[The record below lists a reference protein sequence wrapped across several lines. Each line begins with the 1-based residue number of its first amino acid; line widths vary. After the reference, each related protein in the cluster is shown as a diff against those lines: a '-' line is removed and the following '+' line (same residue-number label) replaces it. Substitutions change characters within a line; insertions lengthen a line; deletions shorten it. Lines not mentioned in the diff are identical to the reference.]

1 MYSVEF
7 TCNRDRSGRALGV
20 IMTPGIGIVLLLAA
34 TAAQEGVEAWA
45 DPALPASP
53 GLHLWLDATRIDARD
68 GEQVLLWRDGSGRK
82 RPLAAPNAEQ
92 APRMVHSGSAASLR
106 FDGRDDRMGIRGLD
120 LSLREY
126 TTLVVVAAHSNAGG
140 FHGFLSS
147 NAPGKNDY
155 TTGFNLDLGGAGGA
169 LSSLNA
175 EGAGFSGERNLLART
190 LPFGR
195 SQLVAITSTPGKD
208 GVRLRVGGVAAG
220 SRERAEGT
228 AAFAEIH
235 VGARHYS
242 NSQAP
247 TSDQGFFHGDVA
259 EVLLYGRILAAEEL
273 EKVEGYL
280 LKKHQAL
287 LEGKL
292 LAYEP
297 PPPITMLVPGFTV
310 RELPVKLTNINNVEY
325 APDGRLIALGY
336 DGRIH
341 ALTDTDGDGLEDQV
355 KPWWYQGEGDF
366 RGPIGMVIAR
376 EGIYVASKGKV
387 TLVRDTD
394 GDGTGDTSE
403 VVATGWK
410 EIAQAVDT
418 VGLAL
423 DKDGSLYFGLGCTN
437 FANAFLLDKEGKAHY
452 DVKSERGTVQ
462 KLAPDRKSRQTVCTG
477 VRFPVGMAM
486 NRHGDLFATDQEGE
500 TWMPNGN
507 PLDELLHILP
517 GRNYGFPPPHP
528 QHNAGVIDEG
538 ALVTFG
544 PQHQSTCGIK
554 FNESGTGRSSFGP
567 PAWEGD
573 ALIIGESRGKLW
585 RVPLVKT
592 PHGYVGRHFMIA
604 SLSML
609 AIDPAVSPK
618 GDLVV
623 TCHSGPPDWGTGPKG
638 EGRLFKISWT
648 GRAAAQ
654 PVAAWPSGPL
664 EVKVAF
670 DRALDAGAKPEAA
683 IVFGEYVGAGDR
695 HETLRPPYKVLEEQA
710 RSPRVAMKVAGAALS
725 GDRRTLTL
733 TTASHPWLATYA
745 VTVKGATDVPVDLA
759 YDLSGAEASWTPE
772 GVADPA
778 WSGWVP
784 HPDPEVVRA
793 FLRGSAEHE
802 RYLDFLSRP
811 GRLSLRWQAVLPG
824 KRARVGLS
832 SNAAFTVTWD
842 RLEAK
847 GPSVEIAADVTAE
860 PAVVAVE
867 VRTGGAP
874 LEFRAWFRPEGDPFT
889 KALRP
894 EHFRIPWAAPH
905 RPPRPAA
912 KEAASPLGKGD
923 WSRGKALFTGEAKC
937 SQCHSLRGEGGKAAP
952 DLSNLIHW
960 DPARILKDIVEPNA
974 TINPDYVNHL
984 VELKDGRRLAG
995 VILTEGSDRLRIVD
1009 AEAKET
1015 IVSRGDVKQLK
1026 PSSLSIMPEGLKALG
1041 DGKLADL
1048 LEFLS
1053 REKP

>member
-1 MYSVEF
+1 MKDYGFRRVYLQPGPVREHIGS
-7 TCNRDRSGRALGV
+7 TMTTGIALA
-20 IMTPGIGIVLLLAA
+20 LLLAA
-34 TAAQEGVEAWA
+34 TPVQEAWA
-45 DPALPASP
+45 DPALPVTA
-53 GLHLWLDATRIDARD
+53 GLELWLDATRAEARD
-68 GEQVLLWRDGSGRK
+68 GWAILQCRDGSGRK
-82 RPLAAPNAEQ
+82 RVLVAPNSDQ
-92 APRMVHSGSAASLR
+92 APRMVRSGDARALR
-106 FDGRDDRMGIRGLD
+106 FDGRDDRLAVRGSD
-120 LSLREY
+120 LVVREY
-126 TTLVVVAAHSNAGG
+126 TVLVVVAAQSNPGG
-140 FHGFLSS
+140 FRGFLSA
-147 NAPGKNDY
+147 NAPGKSDY
-155 TTGFNLDLGGAGGA
+155 VTGFNLDLGAAGGA
-169 LSSLNA
+169 LTSLNA
-175 EGAGFSGERNLLART
+175 EGAGFAGEKNLLGRT

-195 SQLVAITSTPGKD
+195 SHLVAVTSAPGKD
-208 GVRLRVGGVAAG
+208 GVRLRVGGAAAG
-220 SRERAEGT
+220 ARDRAEGT

-247 TSDQGFFHGDVA
+247 TSDQGFFHGDLA
-259 EVLLYGRILAAEEL
+259 EVLLYGRVLTTEEL

-280 LKKHQAL
+280 RKKHQAL
-287 LEGKL
+287 LEGKA

-297 PPPITMLVPGFTV
+297 PPAITMLVPGFTV
-310 RELPVKLTNINNVEY
+310 REIPVKLTNINNVDY

-341 ALTDTDGDGLEDQV
+341 ALSDTDGDGLEDQV
-355 KPWWYQGEGDF
+355 KPWWFKGEGDF

-394 GDGTGDTSE
+394 GDGVGDTSE

-452 DVKSERGTVQ
+452 DIKSERGTVQ

-477 VRFPVGMAM
+477 VRFPVGMAI

-507 PLDELLHILP
+507 PLDEILHILP

-528 QHNAGVIDEG
+528 QHNPGVIDEG
-538 ALVTFG
+538 AIVTFG

-554 FNESGTGRSSFGP
+554 FNEAGTGRASFGP
-567 PAWEGD
+567 PAWDGD

-623 TCHSGPPDWGTGPKG
+623 CCHSGPPDWGTGPKG
-638 EGRLFKISWT
+638 EGKLFKISWT
-648 GRAAAQ
+648 GRAAPQ

-670 DRALDAGAKPEAA
+670 DAPLETGAKPEAA
-683 IVFGEYVGAGDR
+683 VVFGEYVSAGDR

-710 RSPRVAMKVAGAALS
+710 RSPRVSMKVAGASLS

-733 TTASHPWLATYA
+733 TTGSHPWLATYA
-745 VTVKGATDVPVDLA
+745 VSVKGATAVPVDLA

-772 GVADPA
+772 GGTEPA

-784 HPDPEVVRA
+784 HLDPEVVRV
-793 FLRGSAEHE
+793 FLRGSADHE
-802 RYLDFLSRP
+802 RYLDCLSRP
-811 GRLSLRWQAVLPG
+811 GRLALRWQAVLPG
-824 KRARVGLS
+824 RRVTVGFSSSAALS
-832 SNAAFTVTWD
+832 VAWD

-847 GPSVEIAADVTAE
+847 GASVEIAADVTAE
-860 PAVVAVE
+860 PATVALE
-867 VRTGGAP
+867 LRTSGKP
-874 LEFRAWFRPEGDPFT
+874 LELRAWFRPEGDAFT

-894 EHFRIPWAAPH
+894 DHFRIPWAAPH

-912 KEAASPLGKGD
+912 KEAVSPLGKGD
-923 WSRGKALFTGEAKC
+923 WARGKVLFTGEAKC

-952 DLSNLIHW
+952 DLTNLIHW
-960 DPARILKDIVEPNA
+960 EPARILKDIVEPNA

-995 VILTEGSDRLRIVD
+995 VILTEGSDKLRIID
-1009 AEAKET
+1009 TDAKET
-1015 IVSRGDVKQLK
+1015 IVSRGEVRQLK

-1041 DGKLADL
+1041 DAKLADL
-1048 LEFLS
+1048 LEFLG